1 MFPFIAI
8 DVGFNKVLNKDP
20 KMLLKCFKISI
31 DDVVKAHTKA
41 T

>member
-8 DVGFNKVLNKDP
+8 DVGFNEVPNEDP
-20 KMLLKCFKISI
+20 KMLQKCFKFYI
-31 DDVVKAHTKA
+31 DDVFKAHTKA